1 MMKRTRILTFLAGL
15 TLLIVLSSAACSKDD
30 KGINI
35 PGPAASG
42 SSSTGN
48 GGTSG
53 GGNNGGNTGGN
64 GSTTDPVFTE
74 SLCTDLGQSPM
85 VLAYYTENS
94 KNLPDVTLLTHINYA
109 HGRFKDPTNGDGGI
123 EIDTPSLMQKV
134 IALKS
139 KNPKLKV
146 MLMVGGWGMKADGFS
161 KMAADAT
168 KRTTFC
174 KSLKKHMDT
183 YGLDGVDIDWEYPG
197 VSAEGTGF
205 DKLNDKKNFNLV
217 LKELRET
224 IGNTKIISFA
234 SSASH
239 PEYVDW
245 SVAAKYIDY
254 VNVMTYD
261 MGCAPTAHNSPL
273 YSTSAVFNKQTG
285 ADKCIR
291 KHVDA
296 GIPKNRLVL
305 GIPFYGKGYNGK
317 KADQYPVADYQVY
330 PYEVNYNQMADIFN
344 KNTVTGRKYNQSNKE
359 TIDVTGKNIRKWDD
373 VAKVPYLT
381 DTQGRILLVYDDP
394 ESVAEKGK
402 FAVKEGL
409 LGAMFW
415 EYRHDDDNQS
425 LLKSLVQSMYGKNSV
440 IQ

>member
-1 MMKRTRILTFLAGL
+1 MKPDRILKVLAGL
-15 TLLIVLSSAACSKDD
+15 ALVMVLGLVACSKGDEGL
-30 KGINI
+30 KI

-42 SSSTGN
+42 SSTTEN
-48 GGTSG
+48 GGSG
-53 GGNNGGNTGGN
+53 SGNNNGGNSGN
-64 GSTTDPVFTE
+64 TTTDPVFTE

-94 KNLPDVTLLTHINYA
+94 SALPDVTLLTHINYA

-139 KNPKLKV
+139 QNPKLKV

-161 KMAADAT
+161 KMAADAA

-224 IGNTKIISFA
+224 IGTSKIISFA

-273 YSTSAVFNKQTG
+273 YSNSAVFNKQTG
-285 ADKCIR
+285 ADKCIQ

-305 GIPFYGKGYNGK
+305 GVPFYGKGYNGK
-317 KADQYPVADYQVY
+317 KADQYPLADYQIY

-381 DTQGRILLVYDDP
+381 DTEGRILLVYDDP
-394 ESVAEKGK
+394 QSVEEKGK

-415 EYRHDDDNQS
+415 EYRHDDSNQS
-425 LLKSLVQSMYGKNSV
+425 LLRALVKGMYGKESV